1 MSFLDKANFMENYE
15 RPKESR
21 VLFKG
26 EVPEITTADEPPKDS
41 SYMVGIAGQPDL
53 IIITS

>member
-26 EVPEITTADEPPKDS
+26 EAPEITTADEPPKDS